1 MPPDNGEQQIFS
13 YSTDQEDQPVAAI
26 VEAISWV
33 TGIDIPSLEPL
44 ENVIDTDGLK
54 QLFIGHED
62 RGDFYRS
69 SADSSPE
76 YPQVG
81 FEWEDCIVTVY
92 PGRITIEPSR

>member
-33 TGIDIPSLEPL
+33 TGIGIPSLEPL

-54 QLFIGHED
+54 QLFTGRED

-69 SADSSPE
+69 SADSTQG
-76 YPQVG
+76 YLQVG
-81 FEWEDCIVTVY
+81 FEYEGCIVRVY
-92 PGRITIEPSR
+92 PGRITIEQIR